1 MNLKKYIV
9 NKRAIDGDELLSLI
23 VASNGIYESTL
34 EKLLQCNRISLE
46 ARLNTLEKHK
56 WISKKKL
63 SKHFYYSKKFDLDN
77 LNHFDLQAD
86 ALQKMLA
93 LGFRTSSVSITTNQ
107 QKQVTASFHSA
118 VKKIYHHKNF
128 GQKPQAYQLF
138 NKCLSNENKEL
149 FSKFINYHH
158 VEIPI
163 QFSSI
168 YDENHPIHTKS
179 LDSLDIIAIPT
190 MQQLPTIKKRL
201 KNFSRYNVKNN
212 TTFIR
217 DDSLIYIQSYD
228 SFFFYTKNDKQQ
240 WNLYQIDSLFEFIFF
255 LSNYFHSSKQLTF
268 SNDREEYKALETLY
282 IKSSENKK
290 QYNTIAKKNEKKKH
304 SLN

>member
-9 NKRAIDGDELLSLI
+9 NKRAIDGDELLQLI
-23 VASNGIYESTL
+23 IDSNGIYESTL

-46 ARLNTLEKHK
+46 ARLSTLEKHK

-63 SKHFYYSKKFDLDN
+63 SKYFYYSKKFDLDN
-77 LNHFDLQAD
+77 LNHLDLQAD

-93 LGFRTSSVSITTNQ
+93 LGFRTNKISINNQ

-118 VKKIYHHKNF
+118 VKKIYNHKNF
-128 GQKPQAYQLF
+128 SQKPQAFQLF
-138 NKCLSNENKEL
+138 NQCLSNENKEL
-149 FSKFINYHH
+149 FSKFINHHH

-168 YDENHPIHTKS
+168 YEKNQLIPTYS
-179 LDSLDIIAIPT
+179 LDSLDVIAIPT
-190 MQQLPTIKKRL
+190 KQQLPIIREKL
-201 KNFSRYNVKNN
+201 KDFNMYRVKNN
-212 TTFIR
+212 TEFIR
-217 DDSLIYIQSYD
+217 DDILLYIQSED
-228 SFFFYTKNDKQQ
+228 CFFFYTKNEQLK
-240 WNLYQIDSLFEFIFF
+240 WILYKVDSLFEFIFY
-255 LSNYFHSSKQLTF
+255 LSNYFKSSKQLTF
-268 SNDREEYKALETLY
+268 SNDKEKYKALEALY
-282 IKSSENKK
+282 TKSSENRI